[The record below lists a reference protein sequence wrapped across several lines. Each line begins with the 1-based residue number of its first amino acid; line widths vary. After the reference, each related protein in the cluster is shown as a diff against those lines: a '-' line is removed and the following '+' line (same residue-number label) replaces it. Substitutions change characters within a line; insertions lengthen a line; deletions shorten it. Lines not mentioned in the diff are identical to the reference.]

1 MLFAYPKN
9 QQEDLTPSQSKLLKN
24 LIESYTNE

>member
-9 QQEDLTPSQSKLLKN
+9 QQEDLTPSQAKLLKN